1 MSIDSTL
8 PLTISFETT
17 NRLSNVNIRPE
28 KISKI
33 IQTLDQ
39 NKAHGHDDISARM
52 IKMCGSSIIKSLQ
65 LLFDNY
71 VRQIVFPNI
80 WKMANVLPVHKK
92 SKQLVD
98 NYRPVSLLPICLKI
112 FEKLWFDSIY
122 EFLDKNSLLNSHNL
136 GFDLMTLVYINL

>member
-8 PLTISFETT
+8 PLTFSFETT

-98 NYRPVSLLPICLKI
+98 NYRPVSLLPIYLKI
-112 FEKLWFDSIY
+112 FEKL
-122 EFLDKNSLLNSHNL
+122 
-136 GFDLMTLVYINL
+136 